1 MALKFRNYIDLPSH
15 DSGGFDHAD
24 IHLSSGKV
32 FLAHTANGTVEI
44 INGLKNCHLATI
56 RSCPE
61 ASGVLCA
68 QNENLIFAASRGKGK
83 VLVIDANSNNI
94 LRELKVGPKPNG
106 LAWDSVRKQL
116 LVADTEKYQAMI
128 LDPYSGEYLS
138 TIILPGRPRW
148 CTYDKR
154 FDLFLVNIRDPPG
167 LSLIEPKTGSQKNF
181 LSVSAL
187 GPHGLD
193 IDSVGHAFIACDAK
207 KLVLIDIENGRE
219 ISSVSIGGEPD
230 VIWYN
235 KSMRRLYCA
244 IGKPGIIE
252 AIDSKEFA
260 ISERI
265 KTEEGAHTLAFNSNM
280 QLLYVFLPKSCR
292 VAMYEETE

>member
-15 DSGGFDHAD
+15 NSGGFDHAD

-56 RSCPE
+56 QGCPE

-68 QNENLIFAASRGKGK
+68 QSENLIFVASRGEGK
-83 VLVIDANSNNI
+83 VLVIDANSNNV

-116 LVADTEKYQAMI
+116 LVADIEKYQAMI
-128 LDPYSGEYLS
+128 LDPYSGESLS
-138 TIILPGRPRW
+138 TIILPERPRW

-154 FDLFLVNIRDPPG
+154 SDLFLVNIRDPPG
-167 LSLIEPKTGSQKNF
+167 LALLEPKTGSQKSF
-181 LSVSAL
+181 LPVSAL

-193 IDSVGHAFIACDAK
+193 LDGAGHAFIACDAK
-207 KLVLIDIENGRE
+207 KVILIDIDNGHE
-219 ISSVSIGGEPD
+219 ISSVPIGGEPD

-235 KSMRRLYCA
+235 QSRRRLYCA

-252 AIDSKEFA
+252 VIDTKEFV
-260 ISERI
+260 ISEEI
-265 KTEEGAHTLAFNSNM
+265 KTEEGTHTLAFNSSK
-280 QLLYVFLPKSCR
+280 QFLYAFLPKSCR
-292 VAMYEETE
+292 IAVYEETG